1 MYHFYLNVGI
11 LTQLIFCTMLV
22 STQTLEEI
30 KLTQEMMFE
39 DISAIKKKVWV
50 DITSKLNNLA
60 KKLENVDTN
69 GVTMPTTAKNN
80 NNTTMDLLD
89 TSMEEMLKVCIDD
102 RYSRLLK
109 SFKDEKMKSRK
120 LEEIVTHS
128 LNEINDI
135 KTSLDVYHSALQNQ
149 STQMFTLER
158 DLIKVKDNFDNT
170 RKTMST
176 LQQSYERSERDL
188 KTLNETFYSQQEESA
203 RTMSKPS
210 FVSDWVLIRAQDP
223 EFSEKTIPHGL
234 GTLPYKVEVQIR
246 PTSGPNAGW
255 IFTGDSAIQSD
266 DDAVETYGGVLYFY
280 DEKNV
285 YLLAPKKGNG
295 RDVGVIINTGA
306 NSQKRLGN
314 NHQTSVE
321 AYVRVKVW
329 ASFDFPK
336 LDMMSEW
343 LPLDIRNKSLTYYD
357 VKHGLNEYPGFVN
370 VQIRC
375 KNTQGNYMISEGI
388 GASMMHATYSNA
400 GGVVH
405 AFNDNSVRIWTGY
418 IRNMTEEGNSF
429 YRLFG
434 TRDGW
439 AGSTLS
445 HLKLDV
451 NKGEFR
457 VLTWK
462 QHNIISSNSE
472 SEKHEDNIEF
482 SEWTTFKD
490 LSPDVDLFS
499 VHVQANDGL
508 NKGFRFPAYGNSQS
522 QVSPYGGVVVAY
534 NSFGDVRLWRP
545 NPSKGG
551 YLVNI
556 HEPYGNGVNVQSTN
570 NAHYVCNILRCRN

>member
-11 LTQLIFCTMLV
+11 LTQLMFCTMLV

-80 NNTTMDLLD
+80 NNTTMDLD

-120 LEEIVTHS
+120 LEEIVTNS
-128 LNEINDI
+128 SNEINDI

-149 STQMFTLER
+149 STQMFALER
-158 DLIKVKDNFDNT
+158 DLVKVKNNFDNT
-170 RKTMST
+170 RKIMST

-188 KTLNETFYSQQEESA
+188 KILNETFYSQKEESA

-210 FVSDWVLIRAQDP
+210 FVSDWILMRAQDP
-223 EFSEKTIPHGL
+223 EFSKKTIPHGL
-234 GTLPYKVEVQIR
+234 GTLPYKVDVQIR

-266 DDAVETYGGVLYFY
+266 DDTVETYGGVLYFY
-280 DEKNV
+280 DEINV
-285 YLLAPKKGNG
+285 YLLAPIKYNG
-295 RDVGVIINTGA
+295 KDGGVIINTGA

-336 LDMMSEW
+336 PDMMSEW

-375 KNTQGNYMISEGI
+375 KLSNGNYIISEGI
-388 GASMMHATYSNA
+388 GASMMHTTYSGA

-418 IRNMTEEGNSF
+418 VSNTTGNYF

-434 TRDGW
+434 LRDGW
-439 AGSTLS
+439 AETLLK
-445 HLKLDV
+445 HLNV
-451 NKGEFR
+451 NKGDFR

-462 QHNIISSNSE
+462 RHNIIRSNSE
-472 SEKHEDNIEF
+472 SEKREDNIAF

-551 YLVNI
+551 YLVNL
-556 HEPYGNGVNVQSTN
+556 HEPYGNGVNIQSTN
-570 NAHYVCNILRCRN
+570 NAHYVSNILRCRK